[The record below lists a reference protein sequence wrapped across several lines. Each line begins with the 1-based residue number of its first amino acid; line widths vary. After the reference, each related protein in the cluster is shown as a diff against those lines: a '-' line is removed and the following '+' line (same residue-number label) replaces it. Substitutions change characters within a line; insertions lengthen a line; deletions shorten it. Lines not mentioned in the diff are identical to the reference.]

1 MDNLNAP
8 LRRRFSQ
15 VKKGQDL
22 FKVSDN
28 LLTSLEDFSN
38 SNRQLPEQ
46 GKDFYLLSGYYNKK
60 SGNGNFLDKIGKL
73 NKKFYTAS
81 DKYINSKKILEKLND
96 DLYLNLFQQ
105 INCYVEEIERLNKKL
120 LDNNNQELKKTI
132 AQLNK
137 DIIEKKEKIRNYEIK
152 IKEKTTNEEKLKKD
166 IESYKRRII
175 FYKDKINI
183 GLLGRNRHNL
193 IGRET
198 VANGEEKKRN
208 NKNHDSP
215 TGIKKTRS
223 FYMKNNY
230 KNHLTLKLDEDN
242 IINNKAE
249 SNKNVVFNDSDERY
263 KKNKKKFNLR
273 ESIYDT
279 KTNLINRTDYD
290 IDGKEE
296 DIKADFKQ
304 ELIKVNNTSNQ
315 KKFKSEF
322 FKILSK
328 ELYDTHGSDNNSK
341 NNITENKNDDY
352 INPYTSLDLV
362 GIEENDENENEEK
375 SIALNKRNNK
385 GRSMTNKV
393 SNNANFPIKSKFKSQ
408 KKINNFMTNK
418 NDSKSNYSSKTQT
431 ENNNST
437 NKSNQTK
444 NNTKSKS
451 KKSSKTSNISDFS
464 EVHTPYTKKKF
475 DAKLVKEKEKLIPNS
490 NKSQSSTGS
499 AYNLKN
505 NMNASSSKK
514 KDSIYL
520 KNKFS
525 EQRRDVKPNH
535 SMSNLN
541 IVNRRE
547 KNISSNMFGNKKF
560 NGKENNKE
568 LISIIKDVNDDYL
581 NSIEML
587 RRQEEQIKYMLRF
600 IDLDEK

>member
-15 VKKGQDL
+15 VRKGQDL

-28 LLTSLEDFSN
+28 LLSSLEDFSN

-46 GKDFYLLSGYYNKK
+46 GKDFNLLSGYYNKK
-60 SGNGNFLDKIGKL
+60 AGNGNFLDKIGKL

-132 AQLNK
+132 VQLNK
-137 DIIEKKEKIRNYEIK
+137 DITEKKEKIRNYEMK
-152 IKEKTTNEEKLKKD
+152 IREKTSNEEKLKKD

-193 IGRET
+193 IGRDSN
-198 VANGEEKKRN
+198 ANVEEKKRN

-223 FYMKNNY
+223 FYMKNKY

-242 IINNKAE
+242 IIYDKE
-249 SNKNVVFNDSDERY
+249 GSNKNIITNDSDERL
-263 KKNKKKFNLR
+263 KKNKEKINIR

-279 KTNLINRTDYD
+279 KTRLINRTDYD

-296 DIKADFKQ
+296 EIKIDFNQ
-304 ELIKVNNTSNQ
+304 ESVKDNNISNQ
-315 KKFKSEF
+315 KKFRSEF
-322 FKILSK
+322 FNTLSK
-328 ELYDTHGSDNNSK
+328 ELYGAHPNDNSSK
-341 NNITENKNDDY
+341 INITENNNDDLL
-352 INPYTSLDLV
+352 NPYTSLDLV
-362 GIEENDENENEEK
+362 GIEENVEKENEEK
-375 SIALNKRNNK
+375 SIVINKRNNK

-393 SNNANFPIKSKFKSQ
+393 NNNTNSLIKSKIKNQ
-408 KKINNFMTNK
+408 KKANNFMSNK
-418 NDSKSNYSSKTQT
+418 NDSKSNYSLKT
-431 ENNNST
+431 ESESNNS
-437 NKSNQTK
+437 NSKSNQTK
-444 NNTKSKS
+444 NITKSKP
-451 KKSSKTSNISDFS
+451 KRSSKTAISDFT

-475 DAKLVKEKEKLIPNS
+475 DAKLLKEKEKLIPTS
-490 NKSQSSTGS
+490 NKSQSSAGS
-499 AYNLKN
+499 TFNLKN
-505 NMNASSSKK
+505 NANPSSSKK
-514 KDSIYL
+514 KDSIYK

-525 EQRRDVKPNH
+525 EQRRNVKANH

-541 IVNRRE
+541 VVNRRE
-547 KNISSNMFGNKKF
+547 RIVSSNIFGSKKF
-560 NGKENNKE
+560 NDKENNKE

>member
-15 VKKGQDL
+15 VRKGQDL

-28 LLTSLEDFSN
+28 LLTNLEDFSN
-38 SNRQLPEQ
+38 SNKHLPEQ
-46 GKDFYLLSGYYNKK
+46 GKDFNLLSGYYNKK

-137 DIIEKKEKIRNYEIK
+137 DITEKKEKIRNYEIK
-152 IKEKTTNEEKLKKD
+152 IREKTTNEEKLKKD

-193 IGRET
+193 IGRESN
-198 VANGEEKKRN
+198 ANAEEKKRN

-223 FYMKNNY
+223 FYMKNRY
-230 KNHLTLKLDEDN
+230 KNHLTLKLDEENINNDKEESHKN
-242 IINNKAE
+242 IIII
-249 SNKNVVFNDSDERY
+249 NDSDERL
-263 KKNKKKFNLR
+263 KKNKERINLR

-279 KTNLINRTDYD
+279 KTRLINRTDYD

-296 DIKADFKQ
+296 EIKTDLNL
-304 ELIKVNNTSNQ
+304 EIIKDNKTSNQ

-322 FKILSK
+322 FNTLSK
-328 ELYDTHGSDNNSK
+328 ELYGTHGNDNNSK

-375 SIALNKRNNK
+375 SIAINKRNNK

-393 SNNANFPIKSKFKSQ
+393 TTNFPIKSRIKNQ
-408 KKINNFMTNK
+408 KKSNIFMTNK
-418 NDSKSNYSSKTQT
+418 NDSKNNFNSKTESESNIT
-431 ENNNST
+431 S
-437 NKSNQTK
+437 KSNQTK
-444 NNTKSKS
+444 NATKSKP
-451 KKSSKTSNISDFS
+451 KKSSKTGNISDFT

-475 DAKLVKEKEKLIPNS
+475 DAKLMKEKEKLIPNS

-505 NMNASSSKK
+505 NTNASSSKK
-514 KDSIYL
+514 KDSIYK

-525 EQRRDVKPNH
+525 EQRKDVKANH

-547 KNISSNMFGNKKF
+547 KNITSNILGNKKF
-560 NGKENNKE
+560 NEKENNKE

>member
-8 LRRRFSQ
+8 IGRRFSQ
-15 VKKGQDL
+15 VRKGQDL

-28 LLTSLEDFSN
+28 LLTGLEDFSN
-38 SNRQLPEQ
+38 SNRQLAEQ
-46 GKDFYLLSGYYNKK
+46 GKDYNLLSGYYNKK

-152 IKEKTTNEEKLKKD
+152 IREKTTNEEKLKKD

-183 GLLGRNRHNL
+183 GLLGRNRNNL
-193 IGRET
+193 IGRESN
-198 VANGEEKKRN
+198 ANGEEKKRN
-208 NKNHDSP
+208 NKNHDTP
-215 TGIKKTRS
+215 TGITKTRS
-223 FYMKNNY
+223 FIMKNRY
-230 KNHLTLKLDEDN
+230 KNNLTLKLDEDN
-242 IINNKAE
+242 NINDKRQ
-249 SNKNVVFNDSDERY
+249 SSKNIVINDTDERL
-263 KKNKKKFNLR
+263 KKNKNKFNLR

-279 KTNLINRTDYD
+279 KTRLINRTDYD

-296 DIKADFKQ
+296 DIKTDFTQ
-304 ELIKVNNTSNQ
+304 ELIKDNNTSNQ

-322 FKILSK
+322 FNALSK
-328 ELYDTHGSDNNSK
+328 ELYDTHGNDNNSK
-341 NNITENKNDDY
+341 NNITENKNDDN

-362 GIEENDENENEEK
+362 GIEEKIENENEEK
-375 SIALNKRNNK
+375 LNVINKRNNK
-385 GRSMTNKV
+385 GRSMTNKIA
-393 SNNANFPIKSKFKSQ
+393 STKNLPIKSKTKNQ
-408 KKINNFMTNK
+408 KKSNNFISNK
-418 NDSKSNYSSKTQT
+418 NVSKSNYSLKS
-431 ENNNST
+431 ESESNNST
-437 NKSNQTK
+437 SKSNQAK
-444 NNTKSKS
+444 NSTKSKP
-451 KKSSKTSNISDFS
+451 KKSSKTGNISDFS
-464 EVHTPYTKKKF
+464 EVRTPYTKKKF
-475 DAKLVKEKEKLIPNS
+475 DAKLLKEKEKLIPNS

-499 AYNLKN
+499 TFNLKN
-505 NMNASSSKK
+505 NANASSSKK
-514 KDSIYL
+514 KESINL

-525 EQRRDVKPNH
+525 DQRKNVKANH

-541 IVNRRE
+541 VENRRE
-547 KNISSNMFGNKKF
+547 KIISTNLFGNKKF
-560 NGKENNKE
+560 NEKENNKE

>member
-15 VKKGQDL
+15 VRKGQDL

-38 SNRQLPEQ
+38 SNRQLTEQ
-46 GKDFYLLSGYYNKK
+46 GKDFNLLSGYYNKK

-120 LDNNNQELKKTI
+120 LENNNQELKKTI

-152 IKEKTTNEEKLKKD
+152 IREKTTNEEKLKKD

-193 IGRET
+193 IGRESN
-198 VANGEEKKRN
+198 ANGEEKKRN
-208 NKNHDSP
+208 NKNHDTP

-223 FYMKNNY
+223 FYMKNRY

-242 IINNKAE
+242 NINDKEEN
-249 SNKNVVFNDSDERY
+249 SKNIVINDSDERW
-263 KKNKKKFNLR
+263 KKNKEKFNLR

-279 KTNLINRTDYD
+279 KTRLINRTDYD
-290 IDGKEE
+290 IDGKEDE
-296 DIKADFKQ
+296 IKLDFKP
-304 ELIKVNNTSNQ
+304 EPIKDNNTSNQ

-322 FKILSK
+322 FNILSK
-328 ELYDTHGSDNNSK
+328 ELYGTHGNDNSK
-341 NNITENKNDDY
+341 NNITENKNDDF

-362 GIEENDENENEEK
+362 GIEENVENEEEK
-375 SIALNKRNNK
+375 SIAINKRNNK
-385 GRSMTNKV
+385 GKSMTNKV
-393 SNNANFPIKSKFKSQ
+393 TNNTNIPIKSKIKNQ
-408 KKINNFMTNK
+408 KKSIANK
-418 NDSKSNYSSKTQT
+418 NDNKSNYSLKT
-431 ENNNST
+431 ESESNNST
-437 NKSNQTK
+437 NKSNQVK
-444 NNTKSKS
+444 NTTKSKP
-451 KKSSKTSNISDFS
+451 KKSSKMGNISDFT
-464 EVHTPYTKKKF
+464 EVHTPYTKKRF
-475 DAKLVKEKEKLIPNS
+475 DSKLMKEKEKLIPIS

-505 NMNASSSKK
+505 NANASSSKK
-514 KDSIYL
+514 VDSNNI
-520 KNKFS
+520 KNKFV
-525 EQRRDVKPNH
+525 EVRRNVKANH

-541 IVNRRE
+541 VVNRRE
-547 KNISSNMFGNKKF
+547 RSITSNIVGNKKF

-568 LISIIKDVNDDYL
+568 LISIMKDVNDDYL

>member
-8 LRRRFSQ
+8 IGRRFSQ
-15 VKKGQDL
+15 VRKGQDL

-28 LLTSLEDFSN
+28 LLTGLEDFSIL
-38 SNRQLPEQ
+38 NRQLAEQ
-46 GKDFYLLSGYYNKK
+46 GKDYNLLSGYYNKK

-152 IKEKTTNEEKLKKD
+152 IREKTTNEEKLKKD

-183 GLLGRNRHNL
+183 GLLGRNRNNL
-193 IGRET
+193 IGRESN
-198 VANGEEKKRN
+198 ANGEEKKRN
-208 NKNHDSP
+208 NKNHDTP
-215 TGIKKTRS
+215 TGITKTRS
-223 FYMKNNY
+223 FIMKNRY
-230 KNHLTLKLDEDN
+230 KNNLTLKLDEDN
-242 IINNKAE
+242 NINDKRQ
-249 SNKNVVFNDSDERY
+249 SSKNIVINDTDERL
-263 KKNKKKFNLR
+263 KKNKNKFNLR

-279 KTNLINRTDYD
+279 KTRLINRTDYD

-296 DIKADFKQ
+296 DIKTDFTQ
-304 ELIKVNNTSNQ
+304 ELIKDNNTSNQ

-322 FKILSK
+322 FNALSK
-328 ELYDTHGSDNNSK
+328 ELYDTHGNDNNSK
-341 NNITENKNDDY
+341 NNITENKNDDN

-362 GIEENDENENEEK
+362 GIEEKIENENEEK
-375 SIALNKRNNK
+375 LNVINKRNNK
-385 GRSMTNKV
+385 GRSMTNKIA
-393 SNNANFPIKSKFKSQ
+393 STKNLPIKSKTKNQ
-408 KKINNFMTNK
+408 KKSNNFISNK
-418 NDSKSNYSSKTQT
+418 NVSKSNYSLKS
-431 ENNNST
+431 ESESNNST
-437 NKSNQTK
+437 SKSNQAK
-444 NNTKSKS
+444 NSTKSKP
-451 KKSSKTSNISDFS
+451 KKSSKTGNISDFS
-464 EVHTPYTKKKF
+464 EVRTPYTKKKF
-475 DAKLVKEKEKLIPNS
+475 DAKLLKEKEKLIPNS

-505 NMNASSSKK
+505 NANASSSKK
-514 KDSIYL
+514 KDSINI

-525 EQRRDVKPNH
+525 EQRKNVKANH

-541 IVNRRE
+541 VVNRKE
-547 KNISSNMFGNKKF
+547 KIISTNLFGNKKF
-560 NGKENNKE
+560 NEKENNKE

>member
-15 VKKGQDL
+15 VRKGQDL

-28 LLTSLEDFSN
+28 ILTSLEDFSN

-46 GKDFYLLSGYYNKK
+46 GKDFNLLSGYYNKK

-120 LDNNNQELKKTI
+120 LENNNQELKKII

-137 DIIEKKEKIRNYEIK
+137 DITEKKEKIRNYEIK
-152 IKEKTTNEEKLKKD
+152 IREKTTNEEKLKKD

-193 IGRET
+193 IGRESN
-198 VANGEEKKRN
+198 ANGEEKKRN
-208 NKNHDSP
+208 NKNHDTP
-215 TGIKKTRS
+215 TSIKKTRS
-223 FYMKNNY
+223 FYMKNRY

-242 IINNKAE
+242 IINDKEEN
-249 SNKNVVFNDSDERY
+249 SKNIVINDSEERC
-263 KKNKKKFNLR
+263 KKNKEKFNLR

-279 KTNLINRTDYD
+279 KTRLINRTDYD
-290 IDGKEE
+290 IDGKEDE
-296 DIKADFKQ
+296 IKLDFKP
-304 ELIKVNNTSNQ
+304 EPIKDNNTSNQ

-322 FKILSK
+322 FNTLSK
-328 ELYDTHGSDNNSK
+328 ELYGTYGNDSSK
-341 NNITENKNDDY
+341 NNITENKNDDF
-352 INPYTSLDLV
+352 INPYTTLDLV
-362 GIEENDENENEEK
+362 GIEENVENENEEK
-375 SIALNKRNNK
+375 SIAINKRNNK

-393 SNNANFPIKSKFKSQ
+393 TNNTNIPIKSKIKNQ
-408 KKINNFMTNK
+408 KKSIANK
-418 NDSKSNYSSKTQT
+418 NDNKSNHSLKTET
-431 ENNNST
+431 ESNNST
-437 NKSNQTK
+437 NKSNQAK
-444 NNTKSKS
+444 NITKSKP
-451 KKSSKTSNISDFS
+451 KKSSKTGNISDFT

-505 NMNASSSKK
+505 NANASSSKK
-514 KDSIYL
+514 VDSYNI
-520 KNKFS
+520 KNKFV
-525 EQRRDVKPNH
+525 EVRRDVKANH

-547 KNISSNMFGNKKF
+547 RSINSNIVGNKKF
-560 NGKENNKE
+560 NEKENNKE
-568 LISIIKDVNDDYL
+568 LISIMKDVNDDYL

>member
-46 GKDFYLLSGYYNKK
+46 GKDYNLLSGYYSKK

-198 VANGEEKKRN
+198 IANGEEKKRN

-304 ELIKVNNTSNQ
+304 ELIKDNNTSNQ

-341 NNITENKNDDY
+341 NNITENKNDDF

-408 KKINNFMTNK
+408 KKINNFMANK

-451 KKSSKTSNISDFS
+451 KKSSKTNNISDFS

-475 DAKLVKEKEKLIPNS
+475 DAKLVKQKEKLIPNS

-547 KNISSNMFGNKKF
+547 KNISSNILGNKKF
-560 NGKENNKE
+560 NEKENNKE